1 MIESVSTLSG
11 VSTASRIA
19 SQGSSSSSLPPI
31 APAPQYGGSRIFV
44 NNLQNVAV
52 LQDVD
57 ADGQVTAQYPTPAQ
71 IQAFRTAE
79 KLAAQQQEVSQLAPA
94 TSDGGSSAS
103 NGSSG
108 GIAQAAAAAQSTPS
122 VSNIIVA
129 MTTAS
134 YTSSGAQSAP
144 SAQSSTQSV
153 DA

>member
-1 MIESVSTLSG
+1 
-11 VSTASRIA
+11 
-19 SQGSSSSSLPPI
+19 
-31 APAPQYGGSRIFV
+31 V

-57 ADGQVTAQYPTPAQ
+57 GDGNVTAQFPTPAQ

-79 KLAAQQQEVSQLAPA
+79 KLAAQQQEVAQLAPA
-94 TSDGGSSAS
+94 
-103 NGSSG
+103 SSG
-108 GIAQAAAAAQSTPS
+108 GDSSAHTGSSDGVAQATAATQSTPS

-144 SAQSSTQSV
+144 SAPSSTQSV